1 MGMKKL
7 SLAIL
12 ALFLTVAAA
21 EAQIVINEIMY
32 NPPESG
38 SDTTEYI
45 ELYNAGATAVD
56 IQGWHFTAGV
66 EDSVDVSTV
75 IPAGG
80 YFVWTV
86 NGAAFQN
93 TYGQAADREWASG
106 GLRNG
111 GEAIVI
117 ADASGVVM
125 DSVNYDDGGNWP
137 AAAGTGNSLALCDAT
152 TNNADVANWTTDST
166 NTGLTVSGKVVFAS
180 PGAAN
185 TTNCVVN
192 TTLTVEFLGTQR
204 SVDENVGTVTIDLAI
219 QNPNATATTVE
230 VTIGAASTAV
240 AADYTNFNSP
250 VTVTFPANSTT
261 NQSFTIDI
269 VDDADQ
275 EALET
280 IIFELGNATNGA
292 VIGTNNSYTLNINA
306 NDIAAVPVPNVVIT
320 EILYDQVGS
329 DTIEFIEL
337 YNNGSTTADLSG
349 FYFDGVTYTVPN
361 GTTLAAGAYWV
372 LTMDSVALQAVTGV
386 TANQWSSGAL
396 SNGGEDIVFYTI
408 AGDIVDSV
416 NYGYNTPW
424 PLRDDNVAIQLSD
437 VNADN
442 NDAANWCYATNNAG
456 TTGRGDIL
464 YATPGAANT
473 ACAAPGVY
481 VYSRIDQIDG
491 LLLPGN
497 VPASE
502 GDSVELRGLVYCADF
517 RSGNGLDFALIET
530 ASTNGIRVYAP
541 VDINNYTVNA
551 GDSIRVFG
559 RINNYNG
566 LLQVLA
572 DSIDFVSAG
581 NATLSPV
588 EVTALSE
595 ATENKLIELNN
606 LTLVDPSQWT
616 GTGSGF
622 AVEAT
627 NGTDTF
633 DLYIDNDV
641 DLYTQPAPTGAFKVY
656 GFGGQYD
663 PSNPYDEGYQLLPC
677 NSSITPLTSVSFT
690 EQAPVRIYPNPAQ
703 DRLFVEAEAVDAIQ
717 VYNNLGQLLIRL
729 DNLQTNRQEI
739 NLSQL
744 EAGVYHLN
752 IIRNG
757 QSSSQSFIKQ

>member
-1 MGMKKL
+1 MKKL

-12 ALFLTVAAA
+12 TVFLTVAAA
-21 EAQIVINEIMY
+21 QAQIVINEIMY

-38 SDTTEYI
+38 SDSTEFI
-45 ELYNAGATAVD
+45 ELYNAGTAAVD
-56 IQGWHFTAGV
+56 IQGWYFTAGV
-66 EDSVDVSTV
+66 VDTVDVSTV

-86 NGAAFQN
+86 NAAAFQN
-93 TYGQAADREWASG
+93 TYGQAASREWASG
-106 GLRNG
+106 GLSNG
-111 GEAIVI
+111 GEAIVLVDG
-117 ADASGVVM
+117 AGVVM
-125 DSVNYDDGGNWP
+125 DSVTYNDAGSWPNAADGS
-137 AAAGTGNSLALCDAT
+137 GNSLALCDAT
-152 TNNADVANWTTDST
+152 TDNADPVNWTTDST
-166 NTGLTVSGKVVFAS
+166 NTGITVGGTALLAS

-192 TTLTVEFLGTQR
+192 TTLTVQFVGVQR
-204 SVDENVGTVTIDLAI
+204 TVNENVGTVTVDLAI

-230 VTIGAASTAV
+230 VSIGASSTAI
-240 AADYTNFNSP
+240 AADYTNFSNP
-250 VTVTFPANSTT
+250 TTVTFPANSST

-292 VIGTNNSYTLNINA
+292 VIGNNNSYTLNIDA
-306 NDIAAVPVPNVVIT
+306 SDIAAVPVPDVVIT
-320 EILYDQVGS
+320 EILYDQVGT

-337 YNNGSTTADLSG
+337 YNNGATTADLSG

-372 LTMDSVALQAVTGV
+372 ITLDSVALQAVTGV
-386 TANQWSSGAL
+386 TANQWTSGAL
-396 SNGGEDIVFYTI
+396 SNAGEDIVFYTI
-408 AGDIVDSV
+408 AGDTVDIV
-416 NYGYNTPW
+416 NYNDNAPW

-456 TTGRGDIL
+456 TTGLGDIL

-473 ACAAPGVY
+473 PCASPGVY
-481 VYSRIDQIDG
+481 VYSTIDQIDG

-497 VPASE
+497 VPAFE
-502 GDSVELRGLVYCADF
+502 GDSVELRGLVYCDDF

-530 ASTNGIRVYAP
+530 ASTKGIRVYAP
-541 VDINNYTVNA
+541 VDISNYTVNA

-566 LLQVLA
+566 LLQLLA

-581 NATLSPV
+581 NATLSPL

-595 ATENKLIELNN
+595 ATENKLIEINN
-606 LTLVDPSQWT
+606 LTLVDPAQWTT
-616 GTGSGF
+616 GTGFGF
-622 AVEAT
+622 AVQAS

-641 DLYTQPAPTGAFKVY
+641 DLFTQPAPSGAFKVY

-663 PSNPYDEGYQLLPC
+663 PSIPHDEGYQLVPC
-677 NSSITPLTSVSFT
+677 NSSITPISSLNLSA
-690 EQAPVRIYPNPAQ
+690 QAPVRIYPNPAQ

-717 VYNNLGQLLIRL
+717 VYNNLGQLVIRL
-729 DNLQTNRQEI
+729 DNLQGNRQEL

-757 QSSSQSFIKQ
+757 ESSSQSFIKQ

>member
-1 MGMKKL
+1 MKKL

-12 ALFLTVAAA
+12 ALFLTVAGA
-21 EAQIVINEIMY
+21 EAQVVINEIMY

-38 SDTTEYI
+38 ADTTEYI
-45 ELYNAGATAVD
+45 ELYNAGSTAVD
-56 IQGWHFTAGV
+56 ILGWHFTAGV
-66 EDSVDVSTV
+66 SDSVEVSTV

-86 NGAAFQN
+86 NAAAFQN

-106 GLRNG
+106 GLSNS

-117 ADASGVVM
+117 ADASGTVM
-125 DSVNYDDGGNWP
+125 DSVIYDDGGSWP
-137 AAAGTGNSLALCDAT
+137 TAADGPGHSLALCSAGLDNTDPAS
-152 TNNADVANWTTDST
+152 WTADST
-166 NTGLTVSGKVVFAS
+166 NTGITVGGTALFAS

-192 TTLTVEFLGTQR
+192 TVLTVEFAGTQTY
-204 SVDENVGTVTIDLAI
+204 VDENVGTVTIDLTI

-230 VTIGAASTAV
+230 VSIAAASTAV
-240 AADYTNFNSP
+240 AADYTNFSSP
-250 VTVTFPANSTT
+250 TTVTFPANSTT
-261 NQSFTIDI
+261 SQSFTIDI

-275 EALET
+275 EVLET
-280 IIFELGNATNGA
+280 IVFELGNATNGA
-292 VIGTNNSYTLNINA
+292 VIGTNNSYTVNINA

-320 EILYDQVGS
+320 EILYDQVGT

-372 LTMDSVALQAVTGV
+372 LTLDSVALQAVTGV
-386 TANQWSSGAL
+386 TANQWTSGAL
-396 SNGGEDIVFYTI
+396 SNAGEDIVFYTI
-408 AGDIVDSV
+408 AGDTVDIV
-416 NYGYNTPW
+416 NYNDNSPW
-424 PLRDDNVAIQLSD
+424 PLRNANVAIQLSD

-442 NDAANWCYATNNAG
+442 NDAANWCHATNNAG
-456 TTGRGDIL
+456 TTGLGDIL

-473 ACAAPGVY
+473 ACATPGTY
-481 VYSRIDQIDG
+481 VYHTIDQIDD
-491 LLLPGN
+491 LLAGN
-497 VPASE
+497 VPAAE

-530 ASTNGIRVYAP
+530 ASTNGIRVYAAI
-541 VDINNYTVNA
+541 DINNYTVNA
-551 GDSIRVFG
+551 GDSIHVFG

-572 DSIDFVSAG
+572 DDITLVSAG

-595 ATENKLIELNN
+595 ATENKFIELNN
-606 LTLVDPSQWT
+606 LTLVDPTQWT

-677 NSSITPLTSVSFT
+677 NSSITPLTTVSFT
-690 EQAPVRIYPNPAQ
+690 AAAPVRIYPNPAQ

-729 DNLQTNRQEI
+729 DNLQGNRQEI